1 MRILSSYVTGQVVRP
16 MLAIVLVALAALLA
30 ERMLRVVDLV
40 IGWRGSLFVMFEI
53 LGYLI
58 PHYIGLALPASFFI
72 AILIAIS
79 RLARD
84 GELDAMNAAGLST
97 ARITKPLIWV
107 ALVLA
112 VINAFTLSHLQPYSR
127 YAYRA
132 ALFTLSN
139 VSFQALLKARTF
151 VTLEGTTYFTDTLSA
166 DHLSVGG
173 LLLFSE
179 RPDGASLAL
188 TAKQGQ
194 LIRHGIGEPIDLK
207 LEDGVQQFVPAA
219 DPEST
224 APESSTV
231 RFKNFTSDLKG
242 YEPKP
247 DRPRGEDE
255 RELTIPEL
263 WANLGTKTKVGSID
277 PWEIAAEFHGR
288 IARILSTF
296 ALPLVAVPLAIGRR
310 RSQRSYGM
318 LVGVA
323 LLLAYNQII
332 GFGESIADNNK
343 ASPYLSIWGPFVAFF
358 ALGIFLTWR
367 RSTRVPGGSERS
379 WIDELGAR
387 LTSWINRREAP
398 ARPAA

>member
-16 MLAIVLVALAALLA
+16 MLAILLVALAALLA

-40 IGWRGSLFVMFEI
+40 VGWRGSLVVMFEI
-53 LGYLI
+53 LSYLI

-84 GELDAMNAAGLST
+84 GELDAMNATGLSV
-97 ARITKPLIWV
+97 ARITQPLIGV

-112 VINAFTLSHLQPYSR
+112 VVNAATLSHLQPYSR

-151 VTLEGTTYFTDTLSA
+151 VTLEGTTYFVDSLSS

-173 LLLFSE
+173 LMLFSE

-188 TAKQGQ
+188 TASKGQ
-194 LIRHGIGEPIDLK
+194 LVRHGIGQPIDLQ

-219 DPEST
+219 EPQST

-242 YEPKP
+242 YEPKAY
-247 DRPRGEDE
+247 RPRGEDE

-263 WANLGTKTKVGSID
+263 WDNLDAKQKVGDID
-277 PWEIAAEFHGR
+277 PWEIRAEFHGR
-288 IARILSTF
+288 VARILSTL

-323 LLLAYNQII
+323 LLLAYNQIL
-332 GFGESIADNNK
+332 GFGESLADNNR
-343 ASPYLSIWGPFVAFF
+343 ASPYLVIWGPFAAFCL
-358 ALGIFLTWR
+358 LGLYLTWR
-367 RSTRVPGGSERS
+367 RSTRVPGGGERLWLDDLVS
-379 WIDELGAR
+379 RAR
-387 LTSWINRREAP
+387 ALLTRRSA
-398 ARPAA
+398 ATGPAA